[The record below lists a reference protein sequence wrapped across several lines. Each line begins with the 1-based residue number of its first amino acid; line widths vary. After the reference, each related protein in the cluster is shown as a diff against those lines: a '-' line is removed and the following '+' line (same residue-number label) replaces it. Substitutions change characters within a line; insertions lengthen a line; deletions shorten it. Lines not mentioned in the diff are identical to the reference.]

1 MKFDE
6 LNGEQLEARLAE
18 LTDETSEEKRDA
30 LDNDALEARIE
41 EIEAIKAEIEA
52 RKAAAAE
59 EARKAEDGPQR
70 GRENH

>member
-30 LDNDALEARIE
+30 LDNDALETRINE
-41 EIEAIKAEIEA
+41 MEAIKAEIES

-59 EARKAEDGPQR
+59 EE
-70 GRENH
+70 GRRSRQT